1 MGPKRV
7 LSAEEIEARK
17 KRRAEQQRRRYA
29 AKCGLERERMLA
41 RKREVERRRMECASD
56 RERLLARK
64 REAERHR
71 VYGSDRERL
80 LARKREAE
88 RRRMECASER
98 ERVLARKREAERRR
112 MECASERERVLAQKR
127 EAERRRME
135 CPTER
140 ERVLAQKREAERR
153 RVAAMSPEERNEHL
167 AHKREVQ
174 MRRSDAA
181 RQQRIWAAFASAS
194 LVAAQVTVAITIV
207 FQPDILVSGAAT
219 ATYGRGYRCTAAHT
233 ELRPLN
239 LQKPCRQRPQS
250 ASVVEWMLQ
259 LGQRSLTGVC
269 ASPPRHCL
277 LLRGCTDGQIPQT
290 LMSMTMALMCK
301 EFQWQ
306 LSSTSQSR
314 SGCSTTRP
322 SVFGQGMPRDHT

>member
-207 FQPDILVSGAAT
+207 FQPDILLSVYCSTHRTPPVESTKAVQTEATECISGRMDVAVGT
-219 ATYGRGYRCTAAHT
+219 TIVDR
-233 ELRPLN
+233 
-239 LQKPCRQRPQS
+239 
-250 ASVVEWMLQ
+250 
-259 LGQRSLTGVC
+259 GVC
-269 ASPPRHCL
+269 QS
-277 LLRGCTDGQIPQT
+277 TQT
-290 LMSMTMALMCK
+290 LPPAQRVHRWADTTDLDVHDNGPYV
-301 EFQWQ
+301 QGI
-306 LSSTSQSR
+306 
-314 SGCSTTRP
+314 SGSIGVA
-322 SVFGQGMPRDHT
+322 S